1 VRRLPGPA
9 TLRAAWWAW
18 RALRIARRELAGGEV
33 RHVAL
38 PEPPHVGVTAMRG
51 VEAALRR
58 EPNTC
63 LERALVRQRWLAAH
77 GHPRE
82 IIVGVTAPSA
92 GFRAHAWLDGE
103 NDPGAPQFRELTRL
117 AP

>member
-1 VRRLPGPA
+1 M
-9 TLRAAWWAW
+9 
-18 RALRIARRELAGGEV
+18 
-33 RHVAL
+33 RHVVL

-92 GFRAHAWLDGE
+92 GFTAHAWLDGE
-103 NDPGAPQFRELTRL
+103 NDPSTPLFHELTRL